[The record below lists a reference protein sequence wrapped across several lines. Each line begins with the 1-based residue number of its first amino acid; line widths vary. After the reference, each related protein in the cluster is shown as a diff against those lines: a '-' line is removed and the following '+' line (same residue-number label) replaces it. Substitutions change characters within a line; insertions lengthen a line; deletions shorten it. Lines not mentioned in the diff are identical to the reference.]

1 MSWFIYIIWWKKN
14 VFLVDMLSIVAKL
27 CNLMTVV
34 ENCVN
39 YLFSAKTVCENLK
52 NIDSWV
58 LLIIWAETPRYS
70 FTLSSAGITRKK
82 SFAELSI
89 SKLIISLNFGFFL
102 EFWCFFVLN
111 TSSVLLLSALAYQAE
126 VGFLSMARYFEKDVI
141 MLYKSF
147 LNNVLTL
154 VYKQGRVENQKSSL

>member
-1 MSWFIYIIWWKKN
+1 MYVLERTESLQTFSDTKLNFWCCVMIHLHNLVEKN

-52 NIDSWV
+52 NIASWV

-89 SKLIISLNFGFFL
+89 SKLIISLSFGFFL
-102 EFWCFFVLN
+102 VFWWFFYTHFIECFA
-111 TSSVLLLSALAYQAE
+111 SVGLGLPSRGGVFEHGTLLWKGCHNANL
-126 VGFLSMARYFEKDVI
+126 
-141 MLYKSF
+141 
-147 LNNVLTL
+147 
-154 VYKQGRVENQKSSL
+154 